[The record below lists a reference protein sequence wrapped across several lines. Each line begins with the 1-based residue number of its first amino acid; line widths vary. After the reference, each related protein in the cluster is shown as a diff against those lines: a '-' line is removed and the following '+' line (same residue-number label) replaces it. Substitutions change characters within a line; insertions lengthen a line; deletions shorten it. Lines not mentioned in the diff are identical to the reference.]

1 MYEHNVKLN
10 ICKTH
15 NIDNTVSY
23 RITLSFQDAA
33 FKIWIADQRSKDI
46 SRSLETLGHIVESA
60 IQVYVRH
67 DPARPV
73 TYRWLRSIAHLRF
86 ALGLFGDMLSSY
98 VADTPDKLP
107 LTARNSKMLG
117 ELVEF
122 LSPLLLRENLQ
133 ELSLYL
139 AKHLARRH
147 GMKILRC
154 LYNQGHRFVLPRALH
169 QQVSCTKVTPSKH
182 TRICI
187 PRFHIC
193 SNHCAYPD

>member
-10 ICKTH
+10 TCKTH
-15 NIDNTVSY
+15 DMDTYWIA
-23 RITLSFQDAA
+23 LSFQDAA

-60 IQVYVRH
+60 VQVYVRH

-73 TYRWLRSIAHLRF
+73 TYRWLHSIAHLRF
-86 ALGLFGDMLSSY
+86 ALALFADMLSVY
-98 VADTPDKLP
+98 VADTPEKLS
-107 LTARNSKMLG
+107 LTPRDAKMLG
-117 ELVEF
+117 ELVKF

-133 ELSLYL
+133 ELSMYL

-154 LYNQGHRFVLPRALH
+154 LYNQGHRFVLPLALH
-169 QQVSCTKVTPSKH
+169 QQVSCTKVSP
-182 TRICI
+182 
-187 PRFHIC
+187 
-193 SNHCAYPD
+193 